1 MDSKLQPVQLYGFSK
16 SRLYEPLG
24 TAIFFRNRFCPVSWI
39 LLFLPVHFYGYS
51 LSLGEQGLSSME
63 KQKIFRAEKA
73 RKALMTLRLT
83 QCHQNWLINLA
94 GEEGFEPSAYGFG
107 DRRST
112 S

>member
-1 MDSKLQPVQLYGFSK
+1 
-16 SRLYEPLG
+16 
-24 TAIFFRNRFCPVSWI
+24 
-39 LLFLPVHFYGYS
+39 
-51 LSLGEQGLSSME
+51 ME
-63 KQKIFRAEKA
+63 KQKNFRAFQA
-73 RKALMTLRLT
+73 RKALMTLRLE

>member
-51 LSLGEQGLSSME
+51 LWVTVWVSAILAKRVELFDRIS
-63 KQKIFRAEKA
+63 AEKVLKSCDF
-73 RKALMTLRLT
+73 RTLMV
-83 QCHQNWLINLA
+83 A
-94 GEEGFEPSAYGFG
+94 GERNTDYQRYFPEILFTFITG
-107 DRRST
+107 
-112 S
+112 